1 MNISSQIAKH
11 LRDVY
16 SGGNWTTVNFKET
29 LADITWKE
37 ANKRMDGF
45 NSIASVVYHTGY
57 YLPVQIKVLEGGPLE
72 GNDKLSWD
80 LPPLPDNEAWE
91 NLKQQCYTKA
101 EKLASLIEKLPDEKL
116 NQDFLDARYGTWFRN
131 MIGMIEHLHYHLGQ
145 IVIIKKLIRKS

>member
-1 MNISSQIAKH
+1 MSIASQIAKH

-16 SGGNWTTVNFKET
+16 SGGNWTTVNYKDT
-29 LADITWKE
+29 LSDITWQE
-37 ANKRMDGF
+37 ANTRMDGY
-45 NSIASVVYHTGY
+45 NSIASLVYHTRY

-80 LPPLPDNEAWE
+80 HPPLADNETWE
-91 NLKQQCYTKA
+91 NLKQQCLTEA

-131 MIGMIEHLHYHLGQ
+131 LIGITEHLHYHLGQ
-145 IVIIKKLIRKS
+145 IVIIKKMIRQG